1 MYMRITLLAPV
12 SSATVERANSALKF
26 VKSDRRASTAE
37 DRLNALLLLFVHRDI
52 AVDINELVIDIYIV
66 LNIHRI
72 CDC

>member
-1 MYMRITLLAPV
+1 MRITLLAPV

-26 VKSDRRASTAE
+26 VKSDRRASTGE

-52 AVDINELVIDIYIV
+52 AVDINELVTDIYIV

>member
-1 MYMRITLLAPV
+1 MRITLLAPV

-52 AVDINELVIDIYIV
+52 AVDINEVTDIYIV

>member
-1 MYMRITLLAPV
+1 MRITLLAPV

-26 VKSDRRASTAE
+26 VNSDRRASTGE

-52 AVDINELVIDIYIV
+52 AVDINEVTDIYIV

>member
-1 MYMRITLLAPV
+1 MRITLLAPV

-26 VKSDRRASTAE
+26 VKSDRRASTGE